1 MMQSRYAALRRG
13 FEEASAAERE
23 RLQALFLRNRL
34 DPMFLSTDRDVIDEV
49 RRLFRRRASQRRRR

>member
-1 MMQSRYAALRRG
+1 MPIIEINDLSHPGVEVYGRLT
-13 FEEASAAERE
+13 EA
-23 RLQALFLRNRL
+23 QLRNRL